1 MVVPY
6 ENTSEIMRILQ
17 ILPTLGTGG
26 AEHFVFELSNELC
39 RQGHSVELL
48 TLFETAEDNPL
59 RQRLDKSIKVTSLK
73 KKKGLEPR
81 IFYSVWQFIH
91 RRKFDVVHGHV
102 GAIKYMLFASLF
114 CRKVKF
120 VATIHSE
127 ARREAGKSIDRWARK
142 LMFGLKRCVPVTI
155 SEESEKSFEE
165 FYGRKGVMIR
175 NGVGPYTQEK
185 VILLRDNENQI
196 VFLHPASCQRVKNQ
210 ELLLKGF
217 NRLLDEG
224 VDAKLVWV
232 GSNETFIDLFR
243 SLEPLMKRNVSYLG
257 VVDNVRDYMAAADAM
272 CLSSKMEGMPMTIIE
287 AFSVGCVPICTP
299 VGGCVNMI
307 QSGENGLLSK
317 DLSEE
322 AYFEVLLT
330 YAKASQEKKQ
340 ALNAAALESFKDYS
354 IEGCAASYL
363 RLFKGN

>member
-1 MVVPY
+1 MAVPN

-17 ILPTLGTGG
+17 IIPTLGPGG

-39 RQGHSVELL
+39 RQGHVVELL
-48 TLFETAEDNPL
+48 TLFETAEDNPMRL
-59 RQRLDKSIKVTSLK
+59 RLDKSIKVTSLK
-73 KKKGLEPR
+73 KKLGLDPR
-81 IFYSVWQFIH
+81 MFYSVWQFIY

-102 GAIKYMLFASLF
+102 GAIKYMVFASMF

-127 ARREAGKSIDRWARK
+127 ARREAGRSIDRWTRK

-155 SEESEKSFEE
+155 SDESEKSFEE
-165 FYGRKGVMIR
+165 FYGRKGVMIP
-175 NGVGPYTQEK
+175 NGVGPYVQEK
-185 VILLRDNENQI
+185 VVQLRDNEKQI

-257 VVDNVRDYMAAADAM
+257 VVNNVRDYMVAADAM

-307 QSGENGLLSK
+307 QSGKNGLLSE
-317 DLSEE
+317 DLTEKSYYTMLMSFVSLSREQRSKMSADALGSF
-322 AYFEVLLT
+322 AY
-330 YAKASQEKKQ
+330 
-340 ALNAAALESFKDYS
+340 YS
-354 IEGCAASYL
+354 IENCAKQYL
-363 RLFKGN
+363 QVYGYR

>member
-1 MVVPY
+1 
-6 ENTSEIMRILQ
+6 MRILQ
-17 ILPTLGTGG
+17 IIPTLGTGG

-59 RQRLDKSIKVTSLK
+59 RQRLDRSIKVTSLK
-73 KKKGLEPR
+73 KKKGFEPR

-127 ARREAGKSIDRWARK
+127 ARREAGKSIDKWARK
-142 LMFGLKRCVPVTI
+142 LTFGLKRCVPVTI

-165 FYGRKGVMIR
+165 FYGRKGVMIP
-175 NGVGPYTQEK
+175 NGVGPYLQEK
-185 VILLRDNENQI
+185 VIQLRDHENQI
-196 VFLHPASCQRVKNQ
+196 VFLHPASCQKVKNQ
-210 ELLLKGF
+210 ALLLAAF
-217 NRLLDEG
+217 NKLLDKG

-243 SLEPLMKRNVSYLG
+243 SLEPLMKRNVLYLG
-257 VVDNVRDYMAAADAM
+257 VVDNVRDYMVAADAM
-272 CLSSKMEGMPMTIIE
+272 CLSSKMEGMPITIIE
-287 AFSVGCVPICTP
+287 AFSVGCIPICTP
-299 VGGCVNMI
+299 VGGCRNMI
-307 QSGENGLLSK
+307 QTGKNGFLSEDLTEDSYYRILKSFVALSK
-317 DLSEE
+317 EERTKISED
-322 AYFEVLLT
+322 
-330 YAKASQEKKQ
+330 
-340 ALNAAALESFKDYS
+340 ALHSFADYS
-354 IEGCAASYL
+354 VHNCAKQYL
-363 RLFKGN
+363 QVYRTR

>member
-1 MVVPY
+1 MAVPN

-17 ILPTLGTGG
+17 IIPTLGTGG

-39 RQGHSVELL
+39 RQGHVVELL
-48 TLFETAEDNPL
+48 TLFETAEDNPMRL
-59 RQRLDKSIKVTSLK
+59 RLDKSIKVTSLK
-73 KKKGLEPR
+73 KKQGLDPR
-81 IFYSVWQFIH
+81 VFYSVWQFIH

-102 GAIKYMLFASLF
+102 GAIKYMVFASMF

-127 ARREAGKSIDRWARK
+127 ARREAGRNIDRWTRK

-155 SEESEKSFEE
+155 SDESEKSFEE
-165 FYGRKGVMIR
+165 FYGRKGVMIP
-175 NGVGPYTQEK
+175 NGVGPYVQEK
-185 VILLRDNENQI
+185 VVQLRDNEKQI

-257 VVDNVRDYMAAADAM
+257 VVDNVRDYMVAADAM

-307 QSGENGLLSK
+307 QSGKNGLLSE
-317 DLSEE
+317 DLTEKSYYTMLMSFVSLSREQRSKMSVDALASF
-322 AYFEVLLT
+322 AY
-330 YAKASQEKKQ
+330 
-340 ALNAAALESFKDYS
+340 YS
-354 IEGCAASYL
+354 IENCSKQYL
-363 RLFKGN
+363 QVYEYR

>member
-1 MVVPY
+1 
-6 ENTSEIMRILQ
+6 MRILQ
-17 ILPTLGTGG
+17 IIPTLGTGG
-26 AEHFVFELSNELC
+26 AEHFVLELSNELC

-48 TLFETAEDNPL
+48 TLFETTEDNPL
-59 RQRLDKSIKVTSLK
+59 RLRLDKSIKVTSLK
-73 KKKGLEPR
+73 KKQGLDPR
-81 IFYSVWQFIH
+81 VFYSIWQFVR
-91 RRKFDVVHGHV
+91 RRKFEVVHGHV
-102 GAIKYMLFASLF
+102 RAIKYMVFASLF

-127 ARREAGKSIDRWARK
+127 ARREAGRSIDKWARK

-165 FYGRKGVMIR
+165 FYGRKGVMIP
-175 NGVGPYTQEK
+175 NGVGPYLQEK
-185 VILLRDNENQI
+185 VIQLRDHENQI
-196 VFLHPASCQRVKNQ
+196 VFLHPASCQKVKNQ
-210 ELLLKGF
+210 ALLLAAF
-217 NRLLDEG
+217 NKLLDKG

-243 SLEPLMKRNVSYLG
+243 SLEPLMKRNVLYLG
-257 VVDNVRDYMAAADAM
+257 VVDNVRDYMVAADAM

-299 VGGCVNMI
+299 VGGCRNMI
-307 QSGENGLLSK
+307 QSGNNGLLSD

-322 AYFEVLLT
+322 AYFKALLT
-330 YAKASQEKKQ
+330 YAEASEEKKQ
-340 ALNAAALESFKDYS
+340 SLKAAALDSFKQYS

-363 RLFKGN
+363 QLFNGE

>member
-1 MVVPY
+1 M
-6 ENTSEIMRILQ
+6 IILQ
-17 ILPTLGTGG
+17 IIPTLNTGG

-48 TLFETAEDNPL
+48 TLFDTVEDNPMRL
-59 RQRLDKSIKVTSLK
+59 RLDKSIKVTSLK
-73 KKKGLEPR
+73 KKQGFDAR
-81 IFYSVWQFIH
+81 VFYSVWQFIR

-102 GAIKYMLFASLF
+102 GAIKYMVFASLF

-127 ARREAGKSIDRWARK
+127 ARREAGRSIDKWTRK
-142 LMFGLKRCVPVTI
+142 LMFGLRLCVPVTV
-155 SEESEKSFEE
+155 SKESEKSFEA
-165 FYGRKGVMIR
+165 FYGRNGVMIP
-175 NGVGPYTQEK
+175 NGVCPYVQER
-185 VILLRDNENQI
+185 VIHLRDNEEQI
-196 VFLHPASCQRVKNQ
+196 VFLHPARCQMIKNQ
-210 ELLLKGF
+210 ALLLAAF
-217 NRLLDEG
+217 NKLLDKDI
-224 VDAKLVWV
+224 DAKLVWV

-243 SLEPLMKRNVSYLG
+243 SLEPMMKRNVSYLG
-257 VVDNVRDYMAAADAM
+257 VVDNVRDYMVAADAM

-307 QSGENGLLSK
+307 QTGKNGLLSD

-322 AYFEVLLT
+322 AYYKALLT
-330 YAKASQEKKQ
+330 YAEASKETKKAMKS
-340 ALNAAALESFKDYS
+340 AAQESFKNYS

-363 RLFKGN
+363 RVFKGE

>member
-1 MVVPY
+1 MVVSY
-6 ENTSEIMRILQ
+6 EKTSEIMRILQ
-17 ILPTLGTGG
+17 IIPTLGTGG

-59 RQRLDKSIKVTSLK
+59 RQRLDKSIKVTSLR

-102 GAIKYMLFASLF
+102 GAIKYMLFASMF

-127 ARREAGKSIDRWARK
+127 ARREAGKSIDRWARE

-165 FYGRKGVMIR
+165 FYGRKGVMIP
-175 NGVGPYTQEK
+175 NGVGPYIQEK
-185 VILLRDNENQI
+185 VIQLRDNENQI
-196 VFLHPASCQRVKNQ
+196 VFLHPASCQNVKNQ
-210 ELLLKGF
+210 ALLLAAF
-217 NRLLDEG
+217 NKLLDKG

-257 VVDNVRDYMAAADAM
+257 VVNNVRDYMVAADAM

-299 VGGCVNMI
+299 VGGCLNMI
-307 QSGENGLLSK
+307 QSGKNGLLSAN
-317 DLSEE
+317 LSVE
-322 AYFEVLLT
+322 AYFETLFT
-330 YAKASQEKKQ
+330 YVKASEKKKM
-340 ALNAAALESFKDYS
+340 ALKSVGLESFKHYS
-354 IEGCAASYL
+354 IDGCATNYL
-363 RLFKGN
+363 RLFNGN